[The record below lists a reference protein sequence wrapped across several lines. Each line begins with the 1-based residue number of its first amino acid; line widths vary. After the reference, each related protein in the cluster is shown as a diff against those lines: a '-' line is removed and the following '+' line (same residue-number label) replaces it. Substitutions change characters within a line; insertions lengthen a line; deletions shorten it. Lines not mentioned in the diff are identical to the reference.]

1 MTQAVVDRLLAE
13 NDVVDVCAR
22 AHVTIQRRRDGA
34 ARLAPDLA
42 IWLAQLDQCLFER
55 HRPAIEVDA
64 DARAQFLE
72 EPVPG
77 RVADWAEVGEDAL
90 LWLRKLVRA
99 ELSRLFNRVLVARRL
114 RVRVQ
119 PLGLLIADGCQLEC
133 EED

>member
-1 MTQAVVDRLLAE
+1 MTKAFVDRLFSE

-42 IWLAQLDQCLFER
+42 IWLTQLDQGLFER

-64 DARAQFLE
+64 DARAEFLE

-77 RVADWAEVGEDAL
+77 RIADWAEVGENSL
-90 LWLRKLVRA
+90 FWLRKLVRA
-99 ELSRLFNRVLVARRL
+99 ELSRLFDRVLVTR
-114 RVRVQ
+114 
-119 PLGLLIADGCQLEC
+119 
-133 EED
+133 